1 MCLWFNYLSAVD
13 VLVYLKGHRYFKMW
27 FIFYIT
33 SLVAFKTAL
42 SSSPKQRSINDESTP
57 AKEFQGMY
65 AQYAR
70 NHFKLQ
76 KLCAHDN
83 KEIYKTPLMVSN
95 KSNNSLQ
102 ASNFYQVE
110 ARFGRIRLQMP
121 NENRDLE
128 FENETNIS
136 YTESQ

>member
-27 FIFYIT
+27 FIIYIT

-42 SSSPKQRSINDESTP
+42 SSSPKQRSINDESP

-70 NHFKLQ
+70 NHFKIANCVLMTT
-76 KLCAHDN
+76 K
-83 KEIYKTPLMVSN
+83 KYIKTPLMVSN

-110 ARFGRIRLQMP
+110 ARFGRIRLQMT
-121 NENRDLE
+121 NDNRDLE
-128 FENETNIS
+128 FENKTNIS
-136 YTESQ
+136 YK